1 MVDVVVDVVVEIL
14 LENLK
19 KLVMENV
26 ELIGGIKNEI
36 ENLCDDLSE
45 FNAFLKQAAMV
56 RSENPVL
63 KELVRSIRKVVNRT
77 EDAIDKFVIEA
88 KVHKDKVFK
97 GVFNIPV
104 HYKRVRDV
112 AVEIKDIR
120 DKMREIRQNKA
131 HGLQAL
137 QDHDDSISR
146 GGEERQRLTAM
157 MIVAVDAV
165 MTVDI
170 IIKIEMPPVVEEDDV
185 VGFDD
190 EAQMVIDRLLKGSG
204 DLEVITVVGM
214 PGLGKTTL
222 ATKIFKHPKIEYEF
236 FTRLWLY
243 VSQSYKTRELYLN
256 IISKLTGNTKH
267 CRHMSERDLALK
279 VREILE
285 EGGKYLIV
293 LDDVWSTDAWDRI
306 KIAFP
311 KNDKDNRVLLTTRD
325 HNVAR
330 YCNRSPHDLKFLT
343 DEESWILLEK
353 RALHKAKCP
362 PELETNGK
370 SIARKCKGLPLAIV
384 VIAGALIGKGKTIQE
399 WEQVDQSVGEHFI
412 NRDQPNK
419 LVRMSY
425 DVLPYDWKTCFIYF
439 GIFPRGYLIP
449 ARKLIRLWI
458 AEGFIQYRGNLSLEC
473 KAENYLNELV
483 NRNLVMVMQ
492 RTLDGQIKTCRVHDM
507 LYEFCW
513 QEATTEE
520 NLFHEVKFDGEQSV
534 HEVST
539 HRRLCIHSSVVE
551 FISKKP
557 SGEHVR
563 SFLCFSPEKIDTP
576 PTVSAN
582 ISKAFPLL
590 RVFDTESI
598 KINRFCKEF
607 FQLYHLRYIAFSLD
621 SIKFLPKH
629 VGELW
634 NVQTLIV
641 NTQQINFDIQADILN
656 MPRLRHLHTNTSA
669 KLPTPANPK
678 TSKTTLVNQS
688 LQTLST
694 IAPESCTEYVL
705 SRAPNLK
712 KLGIRGKIAKLM
724 EPSRSILFNNV
735 KRLQFLE
742 NLKLI
747 NVGQTDQTQLRLPP
761 ASLFPT
767 KLRRLTLSD
776 TWLEWDDMSVL
787 KQLEYLQVLKLKDNA
802 FKGEHWE
809 LNDGGFPFLEVLCIE
824 RANLVSWNASG
835 DHFPRLKHL
844 HISCDKL
851 EKIPIGLAD
860 IRSLQV
866 MDLQN
871 STKSA
876 AKSAREIQAKKNKL
890 QTAKSQKFELSVF
903 PPDSDVQTAS

>member
-146 GGEERQRLTAM
+146 GGEERQ
-157 MIVAVDAV
+157 
-165 MTVDI
+165 
-170 IIKIEMPPVVEEDDV
+170 PPVVEEDDV

>member
-1 MVDVVVDVVVEIL
+1 MVDVGVEFL

-19 KLVMENV
+19 QLVLDNV
-26 ELIGGIKNEI
+26 ELIGGVKNEI
-36 ENLCDDLSE
+36 ENLRDDLSE

-63 KELVRSIRKVVNRT
+63 KELVKSIRKVVNRA

-88 KVHKDKVFK
+88 KVHKDKGFK
-97 GVFNIPV
+97 AVLDKPV
-104 HYKRVRDV
+104 HYKRVREA
-112 AVEIKDIR
+112 AVEIKGIR

-137 QDHDDSISR
+137 LQDHDDSISR
-146 GGEERQRLTAM
+146 GGEERQ
-157 MIVAVDAV
+157 
-165 MTVDI
+165 
-170 IIKIEMPPVVEEDDV
+170 PPVVEEDDV

-190 EAQMVIDRLLKGSG
+190 EAQTVINRLLEGSG
-204 DLEVITVVGM
+204 DLEVIPVVGM

-256 IISKLTGNTKH
+256 IISKFTGNTKH
-267 CRHMSERDLALK
+267 CRDMSEMDLALK

-293 LDDVWSTDAWDRI
+293 LDDMSGRQMLGI
-306 KIAFP
+306 
-311 KNDKDNRVLLTTRD
+311 
-325 HNVAR
+325 VAR

-384 VIAGALIGKGKTIQE
+384 VIAGALIGKGKTIRE

-425 DVLPYDWKTCFIYF
+425 DVLPYDWKACFLYF
-439 GIFPRGYLIP
+439 GTFPRGYLIP

-534 HEVST
+534 REVST
-539 HRRLCIHSSVVE
+539 HHRLCIHSSVVE

-607 FQLYHLRYIAFSLD
+607 FQLYHLRYIAFSFDL
-621 SIKFLPKH
+621 IKVLPKH

-641 NTQQINFDIQADILN
+641 NTQQINLDIQADILN

-669 KLPTPANPK
+669 KLPTPANPR

-705 SRAPNLK
+705 SRAPKLK
-712 KLGIRGKIAKLM
+712 KLGIRGKIAKLL
-724 EPSRSILFNNV
+724 EPSQPVLFNNV
-735 KRLQFLE
+735 KTLQCLE

-767 KLRRLTLSD
+767 KLRKLSLSD

-809 LNDGGFPFLEVLCIE
+809 LNDGGFPFLQVLCIE

-866 MDLQN
+866 MDLRN

-876 AKSAREIQAKKNKL
+876 ARSAREIQAKKNKL

-903 PPDSDVQTAS
+903 PPDSD

>member
-1 MVDVVVDVVVEIL
+1 MVDVVVDVVVKIL
-14 LENLK
+14 LENLNQ
-19 KLVMENV
+19 LVMDNV

-63 KELVRSIRKVVNRT
+63 KELVKSIRKVVNRA

-88 KVHKDKVFK
+88 KIHKDK
-97 GVFNIPV
+97 GVFSKAV

-112 AVEIKDIR
+112 AVEIKGIR
-120 DKMREIRQNKA
+120 DKMREIQQNKA

-146 GGEERQRLTAM
+146 GGEERQ
-157 MIVAVDAV
+157 
-165 MTVDI
+165 
-170 IIKIEMPPVVEEDDV
+170 PPVVEEDDV

-190 EAQMVIDRLLKGSG
+190 EAQTVIDRLLEGSG
-204 DLEVITVVGM
+204 DLEVIPVVGM
-214 PGLGKTTL
+214 TGLGKTTL

-256 IISKLTGNTKH
+256 IISKFTGNTKH
-267 CRHMSERDLALK
+267 CRDMSEMDLALK

-311 KNDKDNRVLLTTRD
+311 KNDKGNRVLLTTQD

-353 RALHKAKCP
+353 RALDKAKCP

-384 VIAGALIGKGKTIQE
+384 VIAGALIGKRKTIQE

-412 NRDQPNK
+412 NRYQPNK

-425 DVLPYDWKTCFIYF
+425 DVLPYDWKACFLYF
-439 GIFPRGYLIP
+439 GTFPRGYLIP
-449 ARKLIRLWI
+449 ARKLIHLWI

-520 NLFHEVKFDGEQSV
+520 KLFHEVKFGGEQSV
-534 HEVST
+534 REVST

-598 KINRFCKEF
+598 KINRLCKEF
-607 FQLYHLRYIAFSLD
+607 FQLYHLRYIAFSFELL
-621 SIKFLPKH
+621 KVLPKH

-641 NTQQINFDIQADILN
+641 NTQQINLDIEADILN

-712 KLGIRGKIAKLM
+712 KLGIRGKIAMLM
-724 EPSRSILFNNV
+724 EPSQSILFNNV

-747 NVGQTDQTQLRLPP
+747 NVGQTDQTQLCLPP

-767 KLRRLTLSD
+767 KLRKLTLSD

-809 LNDGGFPFLEVLCIE
+809 LNDGGFPFLQVLCIE

-860 IRSLQV
+860 IHSLQV
-866 MDLQN
+866 MDLRN

-876 AKSAREIQAKKNKL
+876 AKSAREIQAKKSKL

-903 PPDSDVQTAS
+903 PPDSDGQTAS